1 MGAGELALWE
11 QIALGA
17 IIVALMFYLF
27 PRIKGAKQRS
37 DASDQPQ
44 DWMSVLIPIGLVV
57 LFVIV
62 LIQLA

>member
-1 MGAGELALWE
+1 MGNEELALWE

-37 DASDQPQ
+37 DESDQPN
-44 DWMSVLIPIGLVV
+44 DWMSVLVPIGIVV

-62 LIQLA
+62 LVQLA